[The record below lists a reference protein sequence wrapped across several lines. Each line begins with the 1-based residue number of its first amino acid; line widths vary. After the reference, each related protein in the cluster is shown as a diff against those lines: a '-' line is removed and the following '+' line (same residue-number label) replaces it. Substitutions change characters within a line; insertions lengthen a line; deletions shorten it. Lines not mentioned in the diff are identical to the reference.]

1 MAAASRDTESQPEEA
16 WNENVDSDGVQPKR
30 SRVCAVCAGPTET
43 FHLNYGAS
51 TCFSCRAFFRRA
63 IEKTRNPNFVCKK
76 QGKCDIKLENRKSC
90 RKCRFELCIKA
101 GMKTGFVLDDGQKK
115 VRFRKLIKRLKRE
128 RKVAGNKSRKAMA
141 KEPDLP
147 IKFSKKR
154 ESKCSK
160 DEKSLVDNNIRDPLH
175 DFESDLDLKIED
187 FHLEGIESLTPSISL
202 LTDDSSQYD
211 LEEMA
216 EKILGSDV
224 PPMPIPIHAPEVNQS
239 KPVVSHEAIITA
251 DVGHQFNTQVDLSFL
266 ENETPDDRVADSFFS
281 EQMSWKTAVLN
292 HFDQSFAHAILTF
305 HATYQGLTKEIL
317 RKHLISIASTFRTY
331 ACQNMHFCSI
341 PPADQDILIK
351 RNTPM
356 FASLILAKY
365 FGSSLGVDQVNWL
378 LLGDSI
384 YTTNCFI
391 QPMSFHYVNSLL
403 RLFIEAGIMHK
414 YFSHVA
420 HIGQS
425 FKINSCWMGP
435 LAQALLFYTD
445 DIVAPYLA
453 SATKVHAL
461 FEKSV
466 QKYCDNEGI
475 TTYIFNNLLKQLQE
489 VTVLFINNVQWEP
502 ARESV
507 RSSQSGYSC
516 MRIQD
521 PQLLTLE
528 DEERW
533 ITAECDH
540 VNSALKSVPF
550 GEETLKECIMFN
562 FDVPVSKT
570 FMNKLTMTWIK
581 RFTELVKRN
590 EEFQMLTDTQ
600 QSIMLKASVLPAFA
614 VALCHSEN
622 MATPDAQLEFGCGH
636 QDMKSFVDGYKK
648 LLAPGRKWRVMTFR
662 DVNAKAKIYDNQLVE
677 DYMSLVTRM
686 SDFIMDSTVIRVLLL
701 YVLFS
706 SATDL
711 FPGHAVTK
719 VSKRYLNYLRKYF
732 KTQTALGEE
741 RLQRGLGEV
750 KVLTGMV
757 KTICCP

>member
-1 MAAASRDTESQPEEA
+1 MAAASCETDSQTVDKDTLDSES
-16 WNENVDSDGVQPKR
+16 SQPKR
-30 SRVCAVCAGPTET
+30 SRVCSVCAGPTET

-76 QGKCDIKLENRKSC
+76 MGNCDIKLENRKSC

-128 RKVAGNKSRKAMA
+128 RKAASNKSRKAME

-154 ESKCSK
+154 ESNSK
-160 DEKSLVDNNIRDPLH
+160 NQGSLMEKNNVNDSLCNL
-175 DFESDLDLKIED
+175 ESDLDLKIED
-187 FHLEGIESLTPSISL
+187 FDLEGLDSLTPSISL
-202 LTDDSSQYD
+202 LSDESSQRNI
-211 LEEMA
+211 EEIA
-216 EKILGSDV
+216 EKILRSNS
-224 PPMPIPIHAPEVNQS
+224 PPNLETETNQH
-239 KPVVSHEAIITA
+239 KPVSNETTTSILNEELP
-251 DVGHQFNTQVDLSFL
+251 FNTMVDLSFL
-266 ENETPDDRVADSFFS
+266 ANENEPSKNGAENPLFN
-281 EQMSWKTAVLN
+281 EQMNWKTAVLS

-305 HATYQGLTKEIL
+305 HATYQGFTKDIL

-331 ACQNMHFCSI
+331 ALQNTHFCTLPVS
-341 PPADQDILIK
+341 DQNILIK

-365 FGSSLGVDQVNWL
+365 FGCSLGVDQVNWL

-384 YTTNCFI
+384 YTTNYFI

-403 RLFIEAGIMHK
+403 RLFVDAGMMHK
-414 YFSHVA
+414 YFSYVA
-420 HIGQS
+420 HIEQNY
-425 FKINSCWMGP
+425 KINSCWMGP

-453 SATKVHAL
+453 SAVRVNDL
-461 FEKSV
+461 FRMSV
-466 QKYCDNEGI
+466 QRYCDNEGI
-475 TTYIFNNLLKQLQE
+475 TTYTFNNLLKQLQDI
-489 VTVLFINNVQWEP
+489 TIIFINNVQWESTPDNNRP
-502 ARESV
+502 A
-507 RSSQSGYSC
+507 QGYSC
-516 MRIQD
+516 MRVQD
-521 PQLLTLE
+521 PQLVSLE

-533 ITAECDH
+533 ITRECDH
-540 VNSALKSVPF
+540 VNNTLKSVPF

-570 FMNKLTMTWIK
+570 FMNKITMTWIK

-600 QSIMLKASVLPAFA
+600 QSLMLKVSVLPAFA

-636 QDMKSFVDGYKK
+636 QDMKSFVDGYKN

-662 DVNAKAKIYDNQLVE
+662 DVNDKAKIYDNQLVE

-686 SDFIMDSTVIRVLLL
+686 SDFIMDSTIIRVLLL

-706 SATDL
+706 SANEL
-711 FPGHAVTK
+711 FPGHPVTK

-732 KTQTALGEE
+732 KSRTALGEE